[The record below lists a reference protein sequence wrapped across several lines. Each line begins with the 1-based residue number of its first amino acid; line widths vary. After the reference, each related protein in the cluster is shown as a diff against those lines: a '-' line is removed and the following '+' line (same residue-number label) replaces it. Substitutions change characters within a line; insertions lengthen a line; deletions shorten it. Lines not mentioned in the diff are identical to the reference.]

1 MMKTLI
7 CITLC
12 SILAL
17 SSTAIADSTQKPAD
31 NAALRYWMAFAQM
44 NDSQISHVDAMRMDA
59 MINSGSAWDE
69 KQFGP
74 ILEQNKAAIETMI
87 RGSNLPYCDWGL
99 ESELGPA
106 TPIDYVPK
114 ARALARLNNM
124 YAMRLASVG
133 DYHGAARSTIA
144 GIRFAQ
150 HLAENGSFL
159 SALTAKSALLPA
171 LIQAERITANNR
183 MHGDD
188 LASILQAV
196 RALPEGGFDWPA
208 ATRAEAT
215 ALHSF
220 LATMTGANARSL
232 YEQWFGTAPDA
243 GFHPPTRTEIDQL
256 DRVME
261 SYAKLL
267 SMPPEQA
274 DAQLHALQKQIADL
288 DSTPKRGIPDPARM
302 LAARTEI
309 VKAQRRVKEALKMQ

>member
-1 MMKTLI
+1 MKKI
-7 CITLC
+7 IRIMLC
-12 SILAL
+12 SIFAL
-17 SSTAIADSTQKPAD
+17 SATAIADSTQKPAD

-44 NDSQISHVDAMRMDA
+44 NDSQISHPDAMRMDA
-59 MINSGSAWDE
+59 MINSGSPWEE

-87 RGSNLPYCDWGL
+87 RGSQLPYCDWGL
-99 ESELGPA
+99 ESDLGPE

-124 YAMRLASVG
+124 YAMRLASSG

-159 SALTAKSALLPA
+159 SALTAKAALIPA
-171 LIQAERITANNR
+171 LIQAERIAASNR
-183 MHGDD
+183 LPADD
-188 LASILQAV
+188 LASVRQAV
-196 RALPEGGFDWPA
+196 RGLPDGGFDWPS

-215 ALHSF
+215 ALHSA
-220 LATMTGANARSL
+220 LARMTASNAKSL
-232 YEQWFGTAPDA
+232 YEQWYGSAPDA
-243 GFHPPTRTEIDQL
+243 GFHPPTKTEIDHL

-261 SYAKLL
+261 SYARLL
-267 SMPPEQA
+267 EMSPEQA
-274 DAQLHALQKQIADL
+274 AKQLPVLQKQIADL
-288 DSTPKRGIPDPARM
+288 DQTSRRGIPDPARM

-309 VKAQRRVKEALKMQ
+309 VKTQRRVKEALKIQ